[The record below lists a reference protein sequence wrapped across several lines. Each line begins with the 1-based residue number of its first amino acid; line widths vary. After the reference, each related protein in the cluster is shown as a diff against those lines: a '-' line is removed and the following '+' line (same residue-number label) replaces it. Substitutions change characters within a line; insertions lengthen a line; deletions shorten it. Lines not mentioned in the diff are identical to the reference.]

1 MRCSDRHVWIEA
13 ESWPV
18 GAWDINDAN
27 TDVIVVF
34 PDRSKWGASF
44 FTYQNIQTL
53 RQKNI
58 QTGECM
64 KGAYFWS
71 SDMVLIDFISRGR
84 IEKIV
89 DHLIESDNFQKIFN
103 RYPDV
108 DVEEENNYPVGFLK
122 ESIN

>member
-108 DVEEENNYPVGFLK
+108 DVEEENNYPVLL
-122 ESIN
+122 S